1 MELERPTEKIRA
13 ETNQRLRNEA
23 AHMEVDVDLYVAS
36 TDRERRIIKMNAHR
50 ALKKRARKFGLD
62 PEEFIEWT
70 PEKRSA
76 AEEQNRAEGKMPVE
90 EPRKRK
96 PRKRKPPEEEAEEP
110 QPTVDPDD
118 DPDEEDEA
126 SVYSEGME
134 VPANDMD
141 PHRRS
146 GITIGPIVE
155 EDRPPDLVGDQPPL
169 TLADLY
175 ARWPIG
181 RPGGDDYYIRVER
194 IHPKKFQEVNCAGFL
209 AEVRRPMTEEQFQKW
224 FGGREYHLTLYGP
237 NPRHRRD
244 ANGDVIIKRLTAP
257 IHVVVPHAPPNLH
270 VMPAFNRP
278 PQQEQNMHPQD
289 PSNPFA
295 TVFPRAPMT
304 SADANIHASSLRF
317 YETMFKHQQDELREA
332 RRGQQNNGSDPT
344 KLLGFAT
351 DMTKTQVEAI
361 SKDAE
366 RREQIL
372 RDQLEVERS
381 ERKEIDQEL
390 REMKRQ
396 MQEHGLARQGESI
409 EFLKYGDA
417 ANQRQSEYYRQQL
430 ESAQRSHEEQMRLLR
445 EAHSEELKRERDRF
459 RDLEDH
465 YKRVAEEDRR
475 AAAER
480 EKVLK
485 EEVDRV
491 RREER
496 DNAERRVNEVEKAAQ
511 RRYEDAEKA
520 HEREMRTIKDNLDV
534 KFTSERNKLEF
545 ELASVKDRM
554 EEAKAEAQR
563 VREES
568 DPIKIVES
576 RKAELKAFGFVEKD
590 PEAPTSVWERFAQA
604 AGGGVGQFLA
614 NTDPGAL
621 MGAFSAIT
629 SGGRPQGRPQVPGRA
644 PHQLPP
650 GHPQAAAQAA
660 AQAAPQR
667 RRRAETW
674 ASQGSPVAKTP
685 GPPGPNEAPMG
696 MQQPG
701 EQPPPAA
708 SQPQPEQPAPAAPP
722 APEQPEAAPQPP
734 PQIKLPPS
742 KFHEIFDDQAILSFL
757 QNVEGAINMGFPPK
771 EFAKRF
777 HQQFPEQS
785 VQLAQRY
792 KPQDAVEYV
801 RSIPQATGS
810 PILRRDGGK
819 WLDKMWPA
827 ILEVAGVSANTEA
840 GQPAETES
848 PS

>member
-1 MELERPTEKIRA
+1 
-13 ETNQRLRNEA
+13 
-23 AHMEVDVDLYVAS
+23 MEVDVELYVVS

-50 ALKKRARKFGLD
+50 ALKRRARKLGFD
-62 PEEFIEWT
+62 PEEFVEWT
-70 PEKRSA
+70 PEKRRA
-76 AEEQNRAEGKMPVE
+76 AEREAPQEA
-90 EPRKRK
+90 PRTCK
-96 PRKRKPPEEEAEEP
+96 PRKPAEPVESSEPSEKNDPEG
-110 QPTVDPDD
+110 
-118 DPDEEDEA
+118 DE
-126 SVYSEGME
+126 VYYEGME
-134 VPANDMD
+134 VPADEID
-141 PHRRS
+141 PCRRT

-194 IHPKKFQEVNCAGFL
+194 IHPKKFQDVNCAGFL
-209 AEVRRPMTEEQFQKW
+209 AEVRRPMTEEQFQRW

-237 NPRHRRD
+237 DPRGRRD
-244 ANGDVIIKRLTAP
+244 GNGDVIIKRLTAP
-257 IHVVVPHAPPNLH
+257 IHVVVPHIPPNLN
-270 VMPAFNRP
+270 VMPAMAP
-278 PQQEQNMHPQD
+278 PSKQEQTMHQD

-295 TVFPRAPMT
+295 TVFPRPPMT

-317 YETMFKHQQDELREA
+317 AETMFKQQEERIREA
-332 RRGQQNNGSDPT
+332 ERRGRGNGADPMH
-344 KLLGFAT
+344 LLNFAG
-351 DMTKTQVEAI
+351 DMTKTQVEAL

-372 RDQLEVERS
+372 REQLAVERE
-381 ERKEIDQEL
+381 ERKEQEQEI
-390 REMKRQ
+390 RELKRV
-396 MQEHGLARQGESI
+396 MQENGMSRQGESI
-409 EFLKYGDA
+409 ELLKYGDA
-417 ANQRQSEYYRQQL
+417 ANQRQAEYYRQQL
-430 ESAQRSHEEQMRLLR
+430 EIAQRSSEEQLRLLR
-445 EAHSEELKRERDRF
+445 EAHSEELKRERDRL

-465 YKRVAEEDRR
+465 FKRVAEEDRR

-480 EKVLK
+480 EKTLK
-485 EEVDRV
+485 DEVERV

-496 DNAERRVNEVEKAAQ
+496 DNAERRVGEVEKAAQ
-511 RRYEDAEKA
+511 QRYQDAEKA

-545 ELASVKDRM
+545 ELSSVRDRM

-563 VREES
+563 VRDES
-568 DPIKIVES
+568 DPVQIIEK
-576 RKAELKAFGFVEKD
+576 RKAEMKALGFIERD

-621 MGAFSAIT
+621 MGALSAIT
-629 SGGRPQGRPQVPGRA
+629 GGRAPQQGRPQVPGRA

-650 GHPQAAAQAA
+650 GHPQADAQ
-660 AQAAPQR
+660 QVSQR

-674 ASQGSPVAKTP
+674 ASQGSPIAKTP
-685 GPPGPNEAPMG
+685 GPSAPHDAPMG
-696 MQQPG
+696 MQPPG
-701 EQPPPAA
+701 EQPAPAA
-708 SQPQPEQPAPAAPP
+708 SSPQPEQPAPAAPP
-722 APEQPEAAPQPP
+722 APEQQQAQQAP

-757 QNVEGAINMGFPPK
+757 QNVEGAINMSFPPK
-771 EFAKRF
+771 EFAKQF
-777 HQQFPEQS
+777 YQQFPEQS
-785 VQLAQRY
+785 VKLAQRY
-792 KPQDAVEYV
+792 KPQDAVDYV
-801 RSIPQATGS
+801 RSIPQAAGS

-827 ILEVAGVSANTEA
+827 ILEVAGVSADVEP

-848 PS
+848 TS